1 MGRAPAGAGQRPMK
15 PITDVCVIT
24 QDLERAI
31 AFYAGPMGLTLQH
44 RMPGFADFGGMGV
57 ALAVWEARHLHAT
70 TGVAVSSGGR
80 GSAVMIAVRLDS
92 PAAVD
97 AQYDVLRR
105 RGITFQVEPADYPW
119 NARCAYFTG
128 PDHELWELYAWYE
141 GGEPGAVGHRT
152 VARP

>member
-1 MGRAPAGAGQRPMK
+1 MR
-15 PITDVCVIT
+15 V
-24 QDLERAI
+24 
-31 AFYAGPMGLTLQH
+31 
-44 RMPGFADFGGMGV
+44 
-57 ALAVWEARHLHAT
+57 
-70 TGVAVSSGGR
+70 VS
-80 GSAVMIAVRLDS
+80 AH
-92 PAAVD
+92 
-97 AQYDVLRR
+97 LRR